1 VYCSFASSGR
11 SRAAVLEFDDEVVQT
26 TQPGAVPRRGA
37 AGRGSREC
45 CAAFLCTGCLQRHSQ
60 QETGCADVDSVC
72 RRRCLG
78 GDNLGGCGQQAAEC
92 ADGAD
97 GTGDPGAPLPHRPGR
112 INWSA
117 VPPSLDPAGEGDGG
131 IGQLEEGTYGTTSR
145 GVRKRWQVES
155 VYCALCTLIDAM
167 VPEPEPASTSEN
179 DRRLRVVDFGSGSG
193 NASLTVAW
201 LLRKRCSFVL
211 LDMKPVASNLASG
224 RVNQV
229 PGLAASVRCVMGRIE
244 EYAEPFDLGIAVHAC
259 GIATDCAQLQCTR
272 RRVP

>member
-1 VYCSFASSGR
+1 LHHLAGRAPQFLSSMTKSSKRRNLELCRGVVQRVAVHENAARLSYVPGVCSGTR
-11 SRAAVLEFDDEVVQT
+11 SRKLAVLTLTVCVDG
-26 TQPGAVPRRGA
+26 GA
-37 AGRGSREC
+37 
-45 CAAFLCTGCLQRHSQ
+45 
-60 QETGCADVDSVC
+60 SVAI
-72 RRRCLG
+72 
-78 GDNLGGCGQQAAEC
+78 NLGGCGQQAAEC